1 MAPHARGA
9 RPGWRGAIAL
19 ALSLLVLA
27 ACVAPNRDARIGE
40 GESTAPATASE
51 TTASVATESP
61 AEPAPP
67 PAPAVKP
74 ESPQQT
80 LEPPA
85 AIEPPPAEPA
95 PQKTARRVVNDDPQ
109 QLMGL
114 APEALSRLLGPPSL
128 LRTESPAEVWQYRA
142 ADCVLDIFL
151 YAEEEKPDRSRVTYY
166 EIRAADSAPSGAR
179 ACFADIIERR
189 NLAAVP
195 ES

>member
-1 MAPHARGA
+1 MARRWLGA
-9 RPGWRGAIAL
+9 RPVWRGAALL
-19 ALSLLVLA
+19 ALSLLAAA
-27 ACVAPNRDARIGE
+27 ACAQTQRAARVGE
-40 GESTAPATASE
+40 GASQPPSMAAETTASMAAD
-51 TTASVATESP
+51 TTASVATET
-61 AEPAPP
+61 P
-67 PAPAVKP
+67 PAAAVKP
-74 ESPQQT
+74 ESPQQI

-85 AIEPPPAEPA
+85 EPPA
-95 PQKTARRVVNDDPQ
+95 PQKTARLRVNDDPH

-114 APEALSRLLGPPSL
+114 APEALGRLLGPPSL
-128 LRTESPAEVWQYRA
+128 LRTETPAEVWQYRA